1 MAIFKEA
8 LNPFGK
14 AFGDMSASGKNNPYA
29 NSIMFNAMGNRLA
42 EGRQL
47 AAANNLSY
55 GGVDDNGEHIFAPA
69 GVYQPMQEAAE
80 GILGLLDSRPLP
92 PDMGLMQPEGPII
105 FPPIHGDPLPPEM
118 LPIPP
123 IDPNLEMI
131 GGPLPGPPSLPNFD
145 FDYPDPNPPA
155 NSQVTDPYFQQPIFE
170 LDVAETDDPFQYAQP
185 EYAQPDTRSPIVQE
199 KPPIFYE
206 DPIIPDPPKVVQ
218 GGAPGPGY
226 IEDPVAVGAPIA
238 TATPI
243 SQPIDTGP
251 NPFYVGATNVAQ
263 PPSMTPVAP
272 SFSLD
277 VGMGGYGTPTNT
289 AGFNNYDFGNIGAG
303 VYGGF
308 NLPSTLTPPQTTTTP
323 ATGVAP
329 QTTTTPLPTVNSFAG
344 FNGFGGFGGF

>member
-14 AFGDMSASGKNNPYA
+14 AFGDMSASGRNNPYA

-69 GVYQPMQEAAE
+69 GVYQPTRAQEAAQ
-80 GILGLLDSRPLP
+80 GIAGLLDV
-92 PDMGLMQPEGPII
+92 GP
-105 FPPIHGDPLPPEM
+105 
-118 LPIPP
+118 PP

>member
-14 AFGDMSASGKNNPYA
+14 VFGDMSASGRNNPYA

-69 GVYQPMQEAAE
+69 GVYQPTKAQEAAQ
-80 GILGLLDSRPLP
+80 GIAGLLDSRPLP
-92 PDMGLMQPEGPII
+92 PDMGLTQQEGPRI
-105 FPPIHGDPLPPEM
+105 FPPTHGDPLPPEM

-145 FDYPDPNPPA
+145 FDYPDPVP
-155 NSQVTDPYFQQPIFE
+155 VDPYIQQPI
-170 LDVAETDDPFQYAQP
+170 TDDPFQYAQS
-185 EYAQPDTRSPIVQE
+185 DTRIPDVQE
-199 KPPIFYE
+199 EPPIFYE

-218 GGAPGPGY
+218 GEVPVAGY
-226 IEDPVAVGAPIA
+226 IEPPVAVMPPVAVNEPIG
-238 TATPI
+238 
-243 SQPIDTGP
+243 QPIDTET
-251 NPFYVGATNVAQ
+251 NPFYTGATNVAQ

-277 VGMGGYGTPTNT
+277 VGVGGYNTPTN
-289 AGFNNYDFGNIGAG
+289 NVGNIGMG
-303 VYGGF
+303 GMGGF
-308 NLPSTLTPPQTTTTP
+308 NVPTPPTNRLDYFDNKAATT
-323 ATGVAP
+323 AAP
-329 QTTTTPLPTVNSFAG
+329 QTTATPLPTVNSFAG

>member
-14 AFGDMSASGKNNPYA
+14 AFGDMSASGRNNPYA

-80 GILGLLDSRPLP
+80 GIAGLLDSRPLP
-92 PDMGLMQPEGPII
+92 PDMGLTQQEGPRI
-105 FPPIHGDPLPPEM
+105 FPPTHGDPLPPEM

-155 NSQVTDPYFQQPIFE
+155 NSQVTDPYIQQPI
-170 LDVAETDDPFQYAQP
+170 TDDPFQYAQP
-185 EYAQPDTRSPIVQE
+185 PNIGIPNIQVRDPMTEIPGPGRD
-199 KPPIFYE
+199 PIFFE
-206 DPIIPDPPKVVQ
+206 EVIPDPPIQPDPPMVVQ
-218 GGAPGPGY
+218 GEVPGAGY
-226 IEDPVAVGAPIA
+226 IEPPVAVMPPVAVNEPIG
-238 TATPI
+238 
-243 SQPIDTGP
+243 QPIDP
-251 NPFYVGATNVAQ
+251 E
-263 PPSMTPVAP
+263 
-272 SFSLD
+272 D
-277 VGMGGYGTPTNT
+277 
-289 AGFNNYDFGNIGAG
+289 
-303 VYGGF
+303 
-308 NLPSTLTPPQTTTTP
+308 
-323 ATGVAP
+323 
-329 QTTTTPLPTVNSFAG
+329 
-344 FNGFGGFGGF
+344 